1 MTSTSDQ
8 PLGAISA
15 ATRLKLSVMMFL
27 EFFVWGAWFVTMG
40 TFLDANLSASGSQ
53 ISLAYLTQSLGA
65 IAAPFIIGLIADQF
79 FSAQKVLGILHLAGA
94 ALLFWASTMS
104 TFGAFFPVIL
114 AYMILYMPTLALVN
128 SVSFRQMTNP
138 EKQFPAVRVLGTI
151 GWIVAGVI
159 IGWLGWEQQGSLALT
174 FRMAAVASLIL
185 GVFSFLLPA
194 TPPTRHGEKAT
205 VRDILGLDALG
216 LLKNRSYLVFFL
228 SSIAICI
235 PLAFYYNFTNLFLN
249 EIGVQS
255 AAAVQSLGQVSEV
268 LFLLLMPFLL
278 VRLGVKITL
287 AIGMAAWALRYV
299 FFAFGDAGSL
309 FWMLLDRHR
318 PARHLLRL
326 LLRRRADL
334 HRQVRRRPVP
344 QRRPGPHHPGHLRRR
359 HPDRLPR
366 RGAHRRPL
374 RHRRRPRL
382 DPDLDR
388 SRDHRRRRAGPV
400 PDPVQGPARRAGH
413 RATTNRERRSKP
425 PGQPLPRTNDHV
437 SRPGGASLSVLRKTV
452 MVALRQPRG
461 VLVSAGRPSARGDRG
476 WSPADEGHVVLVV
489 PVALHADPRGEFVEV
504 GQLVGGQRYPG
515 GGGVLLDAL
524 EAAGA
529 GDGHDPRVLGE
540 QPGEGDLPGGGVL
553 GVGEAGDVVDQGLVG
568 SAVVGGE
575 PGDASRGRRRR

>member
-1 MTSTSDQ
+1 MTVDTGQ
-8 PLGAISA
+8 PRGAISA
-15 ATRLKLSVMMFL
+15 ATRLKLSSMMFL
-27 EFFVWGAWFVTMG
+27 EFFIWGAWFVTMG
-40 TFLDANLSASGSQ
+40 TFLAKNLSASGSQ

-65 IAAPFIIGLIADQF
+65 IAAPFIIGLLADQF

-94 ALLFWASTMS
+94 AMLFLASTMS

-159 IGWLGWEQQGSLALT
+159 IGWLSWEQEGQLTQT

-185 GVFSFLLPA
+185 GVFSFMLPA
-194 TPPTRHGEKAT
+194 TPPTRSGEKVT

-249 EIGVQS
+249 EEGVRS

-309 FWMLLDRHR
+309 YWMLL
-318 PARHLLRL
+318 LGIV
-326 LLRRRADL
+326 L
-334 HRQVRRRPVP
+334 HGICYDFFFVAGQIYTDKFAGERFRSAAQ
-344 QRRPGPHHPGHLRRR
+344 GMITLATY
-359 HPDRLPR
+359 
-366 RGAHRRPL
+366 GAGIL
-374 RHRRRPRL
+374 IGSL
-382 DPDLDR
+382 A
-388 SRDHRRRRAGPV
+388 AGPIV
-400 PDPVQGPARRAGH
+400 DRF
-413 RATTNRERRSKP
+413 AT
-425 PGQPLPRTNDHV
+425 
-437 SRPGGASLSVLRKTV
+437 A
-452 MVALRQPRG
+452 
-461 VLVSAGRPSARGDRG
+461 
-476 WSPADEGHVVLVV
+476 
-489 PVALHADPRGEFVEV
+489 
-504 GQLVGGQRYPG
+504 
-515 GGGVLLDAL
+515 
-524 EAAGA
+524 
-529 GDGHDPRVLGE
+529 DGHDWAQIWIIPAAIAGVVMVLFLILFKDRRVEHATML
-540 QPGEGDLPGGGVL
+540 
-553 GVGEAGDVVDQGLVG
+553 
-568 SAVVGGE
+568 
-575 PGDASRGRRRR
+575 DASRTTVEAPGTAVPQEERPRPGSP